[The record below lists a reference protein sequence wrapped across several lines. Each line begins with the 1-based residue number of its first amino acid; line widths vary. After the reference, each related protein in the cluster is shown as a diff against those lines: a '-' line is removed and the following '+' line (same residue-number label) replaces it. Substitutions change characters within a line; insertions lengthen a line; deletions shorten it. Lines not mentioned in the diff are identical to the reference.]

1 MKTKL
6 SSRSTKFILR
16 LFFVSLAALLISST
30 LILFRQN
37 SAPFLMTL
45 FSLSVIG
52 FGLAFVFL
60 FFKGVWMVIKGE
72 YVRLKR
78 LKKILLNENS

>member
-6 SSRSTKFILR
+6 LSRSTKFILG

-52 FGLAFVFL
+52 FGLASVFL
-60 FFKGVWMVIKGE
+60 FFKGVWVVIKGE